1 MSELGKKALKVA
13 QEQIEVEHRLRKK
26 YPQMYK
32 KDWGKKEEKSNWATR
47 LKSEVKK
54 RLSPK
59 KTVRTSAVERGLK
72 KAGIGDKK
80 INKLGGR

>member
-13 QEQIEVEHRLRKK
+13 QEQIEVERRLRKK

-32 KDWGKKEEKSNWATR
+32 KDWGKEEKSNWATR
-47 LKSEVKK
+47 LKGEVKK

-59 KTVRTSAVERGLK
+59 KSVRTSAVERGLK
-72 KAGIGDKK
+72 EAGIGDKK
-80 INKLGGR
+80 INKLRSK